1 MKKKNTLKTVKKF
14 KREYKYKGYGTVA
27 VICLAGKCEVTI
39 CCSNYI
45 HEWCIYLKNNSLN
58 NNNII
63 EICKFCKFCWVEMGA
78 PERLIKK
85 IEKARKERRQSRKES
100 RATLVN
106 SKRNLILEETKK
118 GV

>member
-1 MKKKNTLKTVKKF
+1 
-14 KREYKYKGYGTVA
+14 
-27 VICLAGKCEVTI
+27 
-39 CCSNYI
+39 
-45 HEWCIYLKNNSLN
+45 
-58 NNNII
+58 
-63 EICKFCKFCWVEMGA
+63 MGA